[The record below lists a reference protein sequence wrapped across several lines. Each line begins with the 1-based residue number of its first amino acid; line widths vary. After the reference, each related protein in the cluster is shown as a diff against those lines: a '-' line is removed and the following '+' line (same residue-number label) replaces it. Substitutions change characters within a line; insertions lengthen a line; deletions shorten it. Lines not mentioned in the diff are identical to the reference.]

1 MTDGF
6 DEPDFGELF
15 LRKHAERSRA
25 NRYPDCTG
33 LTCDQYW
40 EETEKMLRKLSEGGY
55 VPPENGRVIILGTG
69 RKDGGFG
76 DEGKKEE
83 DMDEE

>member
-1 MTDGF
+1 MTDIF
-6 DEPDFGELF
+6 DEADFRELF

-33 LTCDQYW
+33 LTHEQYVGAS
-40 EETEKMLRKLSEGGY
+40 KKVDGKLHEGGY
-55 VPPENGRVIILGTG
+55 IPPEDIGVIYLSTG

-76 DEGKKEE
+76 DEDEKEE

>member
-1 MTDGF
+1 MTDNF
-6 DEPDFGELF
+6 EELF
-15 LRKHAERSRA
+15 LRKRAERSRA

-33 LTCDQYW
+33 LTYEQYV
-40 EETEKMLRKLSEGGY
+40 EASKKVDEKLHEGGY

-69 RKDGGFG
+69 REDGGFG

-83 DMDEE
+83 DMDEK